1 MTDAYVS
8 ATGNLRAFKVRVRNV
23 VVYEYV
29 YHTTTAE
36 EAERLAL
43 DVRGTDPTDTV
54 IGFPEIT
61 LLSCEEVG
69 DEPVS

>member
-1 MTDAYVS
+1 MTDAFVS
-8 ATGNLRAFKVRVRNV
+8 VTDNLRAFKVRVRNV

-29 YHTTTAE
+29 YHTTSAE

-43 DVRGTDPTDTV
+43 DVRGEDPPDMKV
-54 IGFPEIT
+54 GFPELE

-69 DEPVS
+69 E